1 MMLMHGEGFD
11 HGEGDFYKHPQP
23 LGRPIPLDEHAVSVS
38 LPTWADVVGYEEGDK
53 RVSDSMQIGYP
64 RFKVHAS
71 IEKLIQ
77 IVNVRYEVD
86 VSKQA
91 CTILPSQSVALAFVS
106 FLKCA
111 DGETAI
117 IPLGFVDVHAVL
129 FPDALKKEARQF
141 WQHTGEIASSRLA
154 EDCLLFMNVGLK
166 TSDWGVTAQHSRG
179 EGRLSISDNHMVRF
193 RQNQKEEIEQAA
205 LGSLI
210 ADETASLDSVLNI
223 IRDRISTIV
232 EERRNMVTVCV
243 SGMAAIFAA
252 LKCVQALGKS
262 TNPATA
268 GKIVVFGFPYL
279 DTLKLMQLEQLNPSG
294 CLFLGGGDETDL
306 NLLEAELKEYRDT
319 HSEALEEGSPTGG
332 IAAVFTEFPSNP
344 LLKCPNLRRLSALAD
359 EYCFLLI
366 VDDTI
371 GNFANVDLLHS
382 KGVRADILC
391 SSLTK
396 IFNGRGDVL
405 AGSIVINSH
414 THDVTSESDDPSSR
428 ERVLRMASLRA
439 LRASRLQS
447 IVATLD
453 LPSLYIADA
462 VTLEVNSRDFPARS
476 SRINNTA
483 LALAQW
489 LSSNPS
495 VASLYYGECDMYKS
509 VLRKSS
515 DSTGY
520 GTGYGCLM
528 SIVLNRG
535 LDEKA
540 FFDALEVSKGPSLGT
555 NFTISCPY
563 TLLAH
568 YTELD
573 WAESNGVDRRLIR
586 VSVGLE
592 DFEDLKDRFE
602 RALKVTQVSRI

>member
-1 MMLMHGEGFD
+1 MMFMQ
-11 HGEGDFYKHPQP
+11 GEGDFYKHPEP
-23 LGRPIPLDEHAVSVS
+23 VGRPIPLDEHAVSVS

-77 IVNVRYEVD
+77 IVNLRYEVD
-86 VSKQA
+86 VSRQA

-106 FLKCA
+106 FLRCL
-111 DGETAI
+111 DDDTVI
-117 IPLGFVDVHAVL
+117 IALGFVDVHAVL
-129 FPDALKKEARQF
+129 FPVALKGQAKKF

-154 EDCLLFMNVGLK
+154 EDCLLTMNMGLK

-179 EGRLSISDNHMVRF
+179 EGRLSISDHHMELF
-193 RQNQKEEIEQAA
+193 RRNRKVETEQAA
-205 LGSLI
+205 SGSLI
-210 ADETASLDSVLNI
+210 DDEIAVLDSVLNV

-232 EERRNMVTVCV
+232 EEKSDMITVCV

-262 TNPATA
+262 TNPETA
-268 GKIVVFGFPYL
+268 GRIVVFGFPYL
-279 DTLKLMQLEQLNPSG
+279 DTLKLMQLEELNPSG
-294 CLFLGGGDETDL
+294 CLFLGGGDETSL
-306 NLLEAELKEYRDT
+306 NILEAELKEYRDT
-319 HSEALEEGSPTGG
+319 HSEVLEEGSPTGG

-344 LLKCPNLRRLSALAD
+344 LLRCPNLCRLSALAD

-405 AGSIVINSH
+405 AGSLVINSH
-414 THDVTSESDDPSSR
+414 THDLTNELNVPSSK
-428 ERVLRMASLRA
+428 ERILRMASLRA
-439 LRASRLQS
+439 LKASRLRS
-447 IVATLD
+447 ILATLD

-462 VTLEVNSRDFPARS
+462 VTLEVNSRDFPLRS
-476 SRINNTA
+476 SSINNTA
-483 LALAQW
+483 LALARW
-489 LSSNPS
+489 LSSHPS
-495 VASLYYGECDMYKS
+495 VASLYYGECDMYTS
-509 VLRKSS
+509 VLRLPT

-520 GTGYGCLM
+520 GSTHVPGYGCLM
-528 SIVLNRG
+528 SIVLKSG
-535 LDEKA
+535 LDEKS

-555 NFTISCPY
+555 NFTLSCPY

-573 WAESNGVDRRLIR
+573 WAERNGVDRRLIR

-592 DFEDLKDRFE
+592 NFEDLKERFE